1 MDNKESYIGSP
12 CAVVMCVDA
21 AGVRISGRLY
31 HAYKEGAVSFF
42 GMENAFPIMES
53 FFNRIRCPF
62 PDTETHSFFYKK
74 IGRDEDRSQQG
85 KRMMRVMKD
94 DELLKEHGDRGTFII
109 RVQYRQHSSW
119 QGVVTWSEKHKTVPF
134 RSALELMKMIDEALG
149 SEEPDLDEYSLVDN
163 EG

>member
-62 PDTETHSFFYKK
+62 PVTE
-74 IGRDEDRSQQG
+74 
-85 KRMMRVMKD
+85 
-94 DELLKEHGDRGTFII
+94 ELLSF
-109 RVQYRQHSSW
+109 V
-119 QGVVTWSEKHKTVPF
+119 
-134 RSALELMKMIDEALG
+134 
-149 SEEPDLDEYSLVDN
+149 YSTDSTAA
-163 EG
+163 GRAW